1 MPSKSRSTPHNPAT
15 ASPQASSD
23 PTAIPASLQEQRRID
38 ASANQRASEGV
49 PDKAGSVELM
59 AAEPHE
65 AALPADPAPAPVRP
79 SSEGSNG
86 QGGAAQPAQPAQPTS
101 HDSGSPERRESEAA
115 EPVPSD
121 RDSHGPPEDIFS
133 DPEFDDPN
141 ARLPK
146 IQALRGTN
154 PATCGY
160 FLTEER
166 VGQAGWLREIEDA
179 DWTEYTFEESGLVER
194 GLLFQSLRCLVV
206 PRSPVL
212 ALDRKASHKAKQPV
226 IVELYEAAVHREQ
239 EEIQNAQFFELFLLD
254 ANNQPLHLVP
264 LAYLAKGANHA
275 TFASHWQAF
284 VTQMATCHALE
295 FRRPARPKDNRFNSL
310 CVFEFRTAREQ
321 AGEKQKSWACKVA
334 EHTKPTLDTWRSL
347 FLGYDELRRE
357 LMWSMVQQPTP
368 DLNRLQEALPAAA
381 EPHE

>member
-1 MPSKSRSTPHNPAT
+1 MPSKPRSTQSPPAT
-15 ASPQASSD
+15 SNPRLDSD
-23 PTAIPASLQEQRRID
+23 PTAIAQHPGGKIAQHPGGTIPTSPQAQRQVDSGATQPTPEPARDVTVD
-38 ASANQRASEGV
+38 AVGV
-49 PDKAGSVELM
+49 DVM
-59 AAEPHE
+59 AAQPT
-65 AALPADPAPAPVRP
+65 PDPAPLTTPAPAHP
-79 SSEGSNG
+79 SGEGSNG
-86 QGGAAQPAQPAQPTS
+86 QGGAAQPQPAQPA
-101 HDSGSPERRESEAA
+101 SPERCESESAA
-115 EPVPSD
+115 DD
-121 RDSHGPPEDIFS
+121 RASHHLPQDLFC

-154 PATCGY
+154 PETCGY

-166 VGQAGWLREIEDA
+166 IVQASWLGEIQDA

-212 ALDRKASHKAKQPV
+212 ALDRKASREAKQPV

-239 EEIQNAQFFELFLLD
+239 EGIQNAQFFELFLLD

-275 TFASHWQAF
+275 TFVSHWQAF
-284 VTQMATCHALE
+284 ANQMATCHALE

-321 AGEKQKSWACKVA
+321 AGEKQKSWACKVVD
-334 EHTKPTLDTWRSL
+334 HTKPTLDTWRTL

-357 LMWSMVQQPTP
+357 LIGAWCSSPSLT
-368 DLNRLQEALPAAA
+368 
-381 EPHE
+381 